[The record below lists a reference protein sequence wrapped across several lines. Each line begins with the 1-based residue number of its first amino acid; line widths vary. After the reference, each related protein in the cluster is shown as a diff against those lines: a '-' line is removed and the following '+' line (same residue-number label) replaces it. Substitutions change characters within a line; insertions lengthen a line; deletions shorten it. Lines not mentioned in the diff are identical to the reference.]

1 MNKKDIATLAAMM
14 IARIVKEFNFGLE
27 VHKDGSLVF
36 VDVNTGDRYKISG
49 KEFQNLYDEIEV
61 EE

>member
-1 MNKKDIATLAAMM
+1 MLAAMM

-27 VHKDGSLVF
+27 VHKDGSLAF
-36 VDVNTGDRYKISG
+36 VDVDTGDRYKISG

-61 EE
+61 EG